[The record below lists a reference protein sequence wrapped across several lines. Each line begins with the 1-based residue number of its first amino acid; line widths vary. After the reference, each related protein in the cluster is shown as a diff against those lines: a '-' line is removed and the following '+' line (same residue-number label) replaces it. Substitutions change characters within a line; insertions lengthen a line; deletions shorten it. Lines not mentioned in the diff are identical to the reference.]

1 MIAAGNMGTT
11 RAGLDSA
18 SVDSA
23 ALTRQAA
30 LAQFG
35 EFALKSDDLD
45 AILHQGCRV
54 VGDALGT
61 HLVKVMELQADG
73 GTMLVRAGVGW
84 KPGIVG
90 TMRIG
95 TGERTAEGYALQTME
110 PVVSPDIGTEDRFD
124 YAPFIR
130 DNGVQALA
138 TVMIVGPDG
147 HPPYGVLQVDSREPR
162 AFTDADTQ
170 FLRGYANLL
179 AAAVERLRI
188 LAELRQRAEE
198 KERLLQEL
206 QHRVKNNLQ
215 TAMML
220 VGRAVR
226 RARHPEAVAALRG
239 IGDGIEALRLVHDS
253 IYRAGAGADAMCLGT
268 YLAELAVSRLAF
280 HGKDV
285 QARIRLVSD
294 IERVA
299 ATADTAIPIGLI
311 TSEFITNS
319 LKYAFDD
326 GPGTIGLRVEDAGAG
341 VVCVTPWDEG
351 KGLPDARPGGTGIS
365 LIADLARQVGAT
377 VSWADSRGVTAGARG
392 WSCGCGRNLL
402 RRHDPGRRRCAPCPA
417 SLRLPALRRWQRLHE
432 RHPLAGAG
440 R

>member
-1 MIAAGNMGTT
+1 MTAAETMDMAGAWTDGT
-11 RAGLDSA
+11 G
-18 SVDSA
+18 VDGA

-30 LAQFG
+30 LTQFG

-45 AILHQGCRV
+45 AILHQACRL

-73 GTMLVRAGVGW
+73 KTMLVRAGVGW

-90 TMRIG
+90 EMRIG
-95 TGERTAEGYALQTME
+95 TGERTAERYALQTME
-110 PVVSPDIGTEDRFD
+110 PVVSPDIGTEDRFE

-130 DNGVQALA
+130 DNGVQALV
-138 TVMIVGPDG
+138 TVMIVGPDS

-179 AAAVERLRI
+179 AAAVERLRM
-188 LAELRQRAEE
+188 LAELRRRAEE
-198 KERLLQEL
+198 NERLLQEL

-215 TAMML
+215 TAMTL
-220 VGRAVR
+220 IGRAVR

-239 IGDGIEALRLVHDS
+239 IGDGIEALRLVHES
-253 IYRAGAGADAMCLGT
+253 IYRAGTGADAMCLGT
-268 YLAELAVSRLAF
+268 YLAELAASLLAF

-294 IERVA
+294 TERVGT
-299 ATADTAIPIGLI
+299 TADAAIPIGLI

-326 GPGTIGLRVEDAGAG
+326 GAGTIGLRVEDAGTG
-341 VVCVTPWDEG
+341 LVCVTLWDDG

-365 LIADLARQVGAT
+365 LIAGLARQVGAT
-377 VSWADSRGVTAGARG
+377 VSWSGSRGTR
-392 WSCGCGRNLL
+392 LE
-402 RRHDPGRRRCAPCPA
+402 
-417 SLRLPALRRWQRLHE
+417 LRLRA
-432 RHPLAGAG
+432 HPLAAS
-440 R
+440 

>member
-1 MIAAGNMGTT
+1 MTGTEGIGTAATWTKGT
-11 RAGLDSA
+11 SA
-18 SVDSA
+18 DSA
-23 ALTRQAA
+23 ALTRKTA

-45 AILHQGCRV
+45 AILHQACRL

-61 HLVKVMELQADG
+61 HLVKVMELQGDG
-73 GTMLVRAGVGW
+73 ETMLVRAGVGW

-90 TMRIG
+90 EMRIG
-95 TGERTAEGYALQTME
+95 TGERTAERYALQTME
-110 PVVSPDIGTEDRFD
+110 PVISPDIGTEDRFE

-138 TVMIVGPDG
+138 TVMIMGPDG

-162 AFTDADTQ
+162 VFTDADTQ
-170 FLRGYANLL
+170 FLRSYANLL
-179 AAAVERLRI
+179 AAAVERLRM

-198 KERLLQEL
+198 NERLLQEL

-215 TAMML
+215 TAMTL
-220 VGRAVR
+220 IGRAVR

-239 IGDGIEALRLVHDS
+239 IGDGIEALRLVHES
-253 IYRAGAGADAMCLGT
+253 IYRAGAGTDAVCLGT
-268 YLAELAVSRLAF
+268 YLAELAASLLAF

-294 IERVA
+294 TERVGT
-299 ATADTAIPIGLI
+299 TADAAIPIGLI

-319 LKYAFDD
+319 LKYAFED
-326 GPGTIGLRVEDAGAG
+326 GSGTIGLRVEDAGAG
-341 VVCVTPWDEG
+341 LVCVALWDDG

-365 LIADLARQVGAT
+365 LIAGLARQVGAT
-377 VSWADSRGVTAGARG
+377 VSWSGSQGTR
-392 WSCGCGRNLL
+392 LE
-402 RRHDPGRRRCAPCPA
+402 
-417 SLRLPALRRWQRLHE
+417 LRLRA
-432 RHPLAGAG
+432 HPLAAS
-440 R
+440 